1 MMAGAAWCSAAPG
14 LPLEAAMTAPEDALV
29 QAKRH
34 VREGEARIA
43 RQIALIEKLDR
54 SGHDHVADAARELLE
69 VFQDVLETW
78 RADLVRIERT
88 KT

>member
-1 MMAGAAWCSAAPG
+1 MNS
-14 LPLEAAMTAPEDALV
+14 PEDALA
-29 QAKRH
+29 QAERH

-43 RQIALIEKLDR
+43 RQITLIEKLDR
-54 SGHDHVADAARELLE
+54 SGHDHVADTARELLV